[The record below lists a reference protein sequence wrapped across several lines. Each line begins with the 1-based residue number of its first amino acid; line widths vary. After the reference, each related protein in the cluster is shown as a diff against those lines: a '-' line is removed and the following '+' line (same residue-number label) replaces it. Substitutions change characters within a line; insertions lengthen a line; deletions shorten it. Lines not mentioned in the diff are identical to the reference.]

1 MSQVFVLPSASDVI
15 TSSEEFAML
24 GFRSILR
31 DASISGADGSA
42 IPEDPDH
49 PFSFCTDFS
58 DDTQYSPDI
67 DSGTVTIEIRTDDI
81 STVDYIGIAIHNGQ
95 DASLSG
101 ELQRYN
107 GAGYDT
113 INSFGS
119 LRNNF
124 PYTIP
129 LSEAYTSNRWRIVL
143 NFTSKLYI
151 GAIHIGES
159 IRFGKTPSVGLT
171 PPRYNRL
178 DQSLSF
184 TTEGNNFTRGRVIER
199 GNQCEGEFRFYAF
212 EELEQWYLDYMTHAI
227 LARPVF
233 FRWSSLIND
242 PIYGRQNLSSSGNPL
257 PAIQY
262 DTSLHCRLRFDFRGY
277 AAR

>member
-1 MSQVFVLPSASDVI
+1 MSQVFALPS
-15 TSSEEFAML
+15 SSEVISGSQEFATI

-31 DASISGADGSA
+31 EASISGPSGAET
-42 IPEDPDH
+42 PEDPNH

-58 DDTQYSPDI
+58 DDTQFSPNI
-67 DSGTVTIEIRTDDI
+67 ESGSVTIEVRTDEI
-81 STVDYIGIAIHNGQ
+81 ETVDYIGIAIHNGQ
-95 DASLSG
+95 DAELSG

-107 GAGYDT
+107 GTGYET

-129 LSEAYTSNRWRIVL
+129 FASQFTSTRWRIVL

-151 GAIHIGES
+151 GAIFLGES
-159 IRFGKTPSVGLT
+159 IRFGKTPSLGLS
-171 PPRYNRL
+171 PPRFNRL
-178 DQSLSF
+178 DRSLSY
-184 TTEGNNFTRGRVIER
+184 TTEGNNFTRGRIIER

-212 EELEQWYLDYMTHAI
+212 EEMDEWYLDYMTHAI

-233 FRWSSLIND
+233 FRWSSLVND
-242 PIYGRQNLSSSGNPL
+242 PIYGRQNLSSSGNPM
-257 PAIQY
+257 PTIRY
-262 DTSLHCRLRFDFRGY
+262 DSALHCRLSFDFRGY